1 MNRILCLVGKK
12 NSKIYQYLKSV
23 NTCINIQVKKCLKNV
38 IFTQYLK
45 ANAKMP
51 VFKVFKKSN
60 FVSGILWTKPKNEG
74 KELFKY
80 S

>member
-1 MNRILCLVGKK
+1 MLF
-12 NSKIYQYLKSV
+12 
-23 NTCINIQVKKCLKNV
+23 
-38 IFTQYLK
+38 FTQYLK

-80 S
+80 SLFPNKIILAYHHFLK

>member
-1 MNRILCLVGKK
+1 M
-12 NSKIYQYLKSV
+12 
-23 NTCINIQVKKCLKNV
+23 KKCLKNV

-51 VFKVFKKSN
+51 VFEVFKKSN
-60 FVSGILWTKPKNEG
+60 FVSGVLWKKPKYEG
-74 KELFKY
+74 EELFKY